1 MIHIKNI
8 LHIIYCFGNLNF
20 LYKYF
25 YNIIFGRKVFKK
37 NIAIK
42 EKFEKEIN
50 ELKSQK
56 YLSGLEK
63 QNINY
68 NIPFLYEVLKNYNY
82 TEKSFNGL
90 VIGCFEGH
98 STLFFLMYTKKSTL
112 FCVDNWD
119 QSKLIN
125 YSLNAEGFFDK
136 NVSLFENRV
145 VKFKETSENFFEKND
160 KVFDFVYIDGS
171 HLHVKHDCINS
182 FKILR
187 SEGLMIINSIFW
199 RGFKQINKNNLSGI
213 ISFLRQTKNYQILL
227 ITRNTLIIKKI

>member
-1 MIHIKNI
+1 
-8 LHIIYCFGNLNF
+8 
-20 LYKYF
+20 
-25 YNIIFGRKVFKK
+25 
-37 NIAIK
+37 
-42 EKFEKEIN
+42 
-50 ELKSQK
+50 
-56 YLSGLEK
+56 
-63 QNINY
+63 
-68 NIPFLYEVLKNYNY
+68 
-82 TEKSFNGL
+82 
-90 VIGCFEGH
+90 
-98 STLFFLMYTKKSTL
+98 MYTKKSTL